1 MYPKGETKVKTW
13 LKFLIVT
20 VLVAIPAIPLGQMI
34 WPAAAEGDGHAAMT
48 LATHQLV
55 LFIIFSVIEALALG
69 LGVAFLVF
77 GLPFARRLSG
87 DSGWL
92 SWAVYLSIAWS
103 LISWWPHDG
112 FHRSGPS
119 IDGLLALEYGFHATL
134 IAGGA
139 VLVVAFI
146 RAANRLTAAE
156 QPESRVAV
164 AEPRLGSTA
173 TS

>member
-1 MYPKGETKVKTW
+1 MKTW
-13 LKFLIVT
+13 LKYLIVT
-20 VLVAIPAIPLGQMI
+20 VLVAIPAVPLGQMI
-34 WPAAAEGDGHAAMT
+34 WPPAAESGDGHTAMAMAAY
-48 LATHQLV
+48 QLV
-55 LFIIFSVIEALALG
+55 LFIVFSIIEALALG

-77 GLPFARRLSG
+77 GLPLARRLAG
-87 DSGWL
+87 NSGWL
-92 SWAVYLSIAWS
+92 SWAVYLSIGWS
-103 LISWWPHDG
+103 LVSWWPHDG

-119 IDGLLALEYGFHATL
+119 IDALLALEYGFHATL

-139 VLVVAFI
+139 VLVYAFI
-146 RAANRLTAAE
+146 RTAHRLAGVE

>member
-1 MYPKGETKVKTW
+1 MKTW
-13 LKFLIVT
+13 LKYLIVT
-20 VLVAIPAIPLGQMI
+20 VLVAIPAIPLGQML
-34 WPAAAEGDGHAAMT
+34 WPPAAEGGDGHAAMT
-48 LATHQLV
+48 MATYQLV
-55 LFIIFSVIEALALG
+55 LFIGFSIIEALALG

-77 GLPFARRLSG
+77 GLPFARKLAG

-103 LISWWPHDG
+103 LVSWWPHDG

-139 VLVVAFI
+139 VLVYAFI
-146 RAANRLTAAE
+146 RTANRLAGVE

-164 AEPRLGSTA
+164 AEPRLGSAA

>member
-1 MYPKGETKVKTW
+1 MKTW
-13 LKFLIVT
+13 LKYLIVT

-34 WPAAAEGDGHAAMT
+34 WPAAAAESGDMHAAAPM
-48 LATHQLV
+48 ATYQLV
-55 LFIIFSVIEALALG
+55 LFIVFSIIEALALG

-77 GLPFARRLSG
+77 GLPFARRLAG
-87 DSGWL
+87 NSGWL

-119 IDGLLALEYGFHATL
+119 VDVLLALEYGFHGTL
-134 IAGGA
+134 MAGGA
-139 VLVVAFI
+139 VLVLAFL
-146 RAANRLTAAE
+146 RTATRLAGAE

-164 AEPRLGSTA
+164 AEPRIGSTA
-173 TS
+173 LS

>member
-1 MYPKGETKVKTW
+1 MKTW

-34 WPAAAEGDGHAAMT
+34 WPAAAAEGDAHGATMA

-55 LFIIFSVIEALALG
+55 LFIVFSIIEALALG

-77 GLPFARRLSG
+77 GLPFARRLAG
-87 DSGWL
+87 NSGWL

-103 LISWWPHDG
+103 LVSWWPHDG

-139 VLVVAFI
+139 VLVYAFI
-146 RAANRLTAAE
+146 RTANRLVAAE

-164 AEPRLGSTA
+164 TEPRLGSTV